1 MAAVSQGTD
10 EKGEG
15 DVKRIG
21 ITLFALMIA
30 VTFSGCSGGYQAT
43 DFTGLWG
50 NNPENINRSSG
61 MAQNENYLYLSTQE
75 GIVEIDRLTGE
86 AMTLPGITASFDY
99 INILDQYLFY
109 NTGIGDTH
117 ESCGFSA
124 VSLDGRFFKELSSN
138 VLYPALVYNNWVYGL
153 TTKGGELRRVELKT
167 GKTEVLAQQP
177 VEEFFVTEDALFY
190 TDGQN
195 LYQAKLDGSIPKIIL
210 EDVTLYSL
218 TWDEENRKLFFVDTS
233 QTEKGIGVLELDTLS
248 YLRMDTMPAMWI
260 HHWKDDLLLVQGES
274 QDLFFLNLNTEEQEK
289 VTPFAENFSVF
300 NDTIY
305 FEDKTGNLIA
315 YFQERKESEEI
326 YVKNSKS

>member
-1 MAAVSQGTD
+1 M
-10 EKGEG
+10 
-15 DVKRIG
+15 
-21 ITLFALMIA
+21 
-30 VTFSGCSGGYQAT
+30 
-43 DFTGLWG
+43 
-50 NNPENINRSSG
+50 
-61 MAQNENYLYLSTQE
+61 
-75 GIVEIDRLTGE
+75 
-86 AMTLPGITASFDY
+86 
-99 INILDQYLFY
+99 
-109 NTGIGDTH
+109 
-117 ESCGFSA
+117 
-124 VSLDGRFFKELSSN
+124 DGRFFKELSSN

-167 GKTEVLAQQP
+167 SKTEVLAQQP